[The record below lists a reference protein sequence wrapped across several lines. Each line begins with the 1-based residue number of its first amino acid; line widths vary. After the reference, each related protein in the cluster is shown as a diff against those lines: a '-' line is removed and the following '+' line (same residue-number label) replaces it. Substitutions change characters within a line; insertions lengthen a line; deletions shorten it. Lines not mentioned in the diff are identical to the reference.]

1 LSLLIFFAVGRI
13 PVTSWATASPLRFTI
28 GSQKFD
34 GNTTARLAFIANSP
48 QLLLSVVFLYFN
60 NMFTCMAL
68 AHEWGQFGIHRKGLR
83 VTKPRGHQRQTY
95 FLQLPLKVGIPLNAL
110 SGLLHWLASQT
121 LFVVRMDRRN
131 REGLLEPDSSLA
143 ACGFS
148 SSALL
153 ALLLILITLSVMTSV
168 LGFRSFAANI
178 PFSGSCS
185 WVISAACHPDP
196 NESDPAMGR
205 VKWGS
210 ISNRRGED
218 DAVGHCSFS
227 CGRVTKPTIEEK
239 YA

>member
-1 LSLLIFFAVGRI
+1 MFAAGGI
-13 PVTSWATASPLRFTI
+13 PLTPWATASPLRLTV

-60 NMFTCMAL
+60 NMFTSMAL
-68 AHEWGQFGIHRKGLR
+68 AYEWGRFGTRRKGLR
-83 VTKPRGHQRQTY
+83 VTKPRGHQRETY
-95 FLQLPLKVGIPLNAL
+95 FLQLPLKVGVPLNTL

-131 REGLLEPDSSLA
+131 REGMLEPDSSLA

-153 ALLLILITLSVMTSV
+153 ALLFVLIALSATTSA
-168 LGFRSFAANI
+168 LGLRSFAAHI
-178 PFSGSCS
+178 PFTGSCS

-196 NESDPAMGR
+196 DEADPALGM

-210 ISNRRGED
+210 ISNRGGED
-218 DAVGHCSFS
+218 GAVGHCSFS
-227 CGRVTKPTIEEK
+227 CGRVAKPKVEK
-239 YA
+239 KYI